1 MDYPY
6 ITQDLPDI
14 DPEEAAWVEDDFI
27 QYVAN
32 VRDKTVIGYKY
43 FSFRGGEQLSVRL
56 RGKAKGNIKIGQKC
70 ADFTSGSIP
79 VSVDSDEWKE
89 EKGRFTETG
98 IPGALGRISVQVY
111 Q

>member
-1 MDYPY
+1 MG
-6 ITQDLPDI
+6 
-14 DPEEAAWVEDDFI
+14 DDFI

-89 EKGRFTETG
+89 ATHPLYLMFEGDGYIDISALQFFT
-98 IPGALGRISVQVY
+98 S
-111 Q
+111 